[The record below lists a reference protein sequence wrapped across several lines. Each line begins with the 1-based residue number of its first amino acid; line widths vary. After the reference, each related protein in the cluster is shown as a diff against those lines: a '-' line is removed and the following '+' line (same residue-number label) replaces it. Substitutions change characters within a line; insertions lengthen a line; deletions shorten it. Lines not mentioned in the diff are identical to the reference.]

1 VRSDIEEKYEMKKL
15 IQLIYIS
22 RSTFTPEG
30 LQMGIESNVARILA
44 KSRINNR
51 RNGLVGVLY
60 FGDGC
65 FFQCIEGEEAAV
77 DTLYA
82 KLAADTRHKD
92 IIVFSRKVVNALSF
106 PDWAMKYVPIEKPMT
121 QLLQAGGYK
130 TFDPYK
136 FDAEMT
142 QRVMTL
148 LHASSDP
155 TAANEAKLPAQ
166 QTPASKSKRK
176 NNANL
181 ITIAVVLSLIVIGV
195 VIFLMKK

>member
-1 VRSDIEEKYEMKKL
+1 MKRL

-22 RSTFTPEG
+22 RSTFTPQG

-65 FFQCIEGEEAAV
+65 FFQCLEGEETAV
-77 DTLYA
+77 DTLFA
-82 KLAADTRHKD
+82 KLAADNRHKD
-92 IIVFSRKVVNALSF
+92 IIVFSRKMVSALSF

-121 QLLQAGGYK
+121 QLLQSRGYK

-136 FDAEMT
+136 FDAEMI
-142 QRVMTL
+142 QSVMSL
-148 LHASSDP
+148 LHASTDP
-155 TAANEAKLPAQ
+155 TAANEAKLPVQ
-166 QTPASKSKRK
+166 QATAPKGNNK
-176 NNANL
+176 NNAKL
-181 ITIAVVLSLIVIGV
+181 VTITVVLSLIVIGA
-195 VIFLMKK
+195 VIFIMKK

>member
-1 VRSDIEEKYEMKKL
+1 
-15 IQLIYIS
+15 
-22 RSTFTPEG
+22 
-30 LQMGIESNVARILA
+30 MGIEPNVARILA

-65 FFQCIEGEEAAV
+65 FFQCLEGEETAV

-92 IIVFSRKVVNALSF
+92 IIVFSRKVVSALSF

-121 QLLQAGGYK
+121 QLLQSGGYK

-136 FDAEMT
+136 FDPDMMK
-142 QRVMTL
+142 RVMSL

-155 TAANEAKLPAQ
+155 TAASQAKLPAQ
-166 QTPASKSKRK
+166 QTPTAKGKRK

-181 ITIAVVLSLIVIGV
+181 IAIAAVLSLIVIGV
-195 VIFLMKK
+195 VIFMIKK

>member
-1 VRSDIEEKYEMKKL
+1 MKRL

-30 LQMGIESNVARILA
+30 VQMGIEPNVARILA

-65 FFQCIEGEEAAV
+65 FFQCLEGEETAV
-77 DTLYA
+77 DALFA

-92 IIVFSRKVVNALSF
+92 IIVFSRKIVSTLSF

-136 FDAEMT
+136 FDAAT
-142 QRVMTL
+142 IQRVMTL
-148 LHASSDP
+148 LHASADP
-155 TAANEAKLPAQ
+155 TAAVEAKLPVQ
-166 QTPASKSKRK
+166 QAPAPASQGTKK
-176 NNANL
+176 NNAKL
-181 ITIAVVLSLIVIGV
+181 VMIAIVLSALVIGA
-195 VIFLMKK
+195 VIFVMNK